1 MKKTLFFLITV
12 FLFQIAFSQKHK
24 DSLYKPNIAIKW
36 APTGL
41 ALGSISL
48 HGEYGFGS
56 KSLTAKIGL
65 PSNTRHTFQY
75 ENEDAIFHLKAA
87 SFLAGYRMYISK
99 RELRGLYFEP
109 FFKFVHHTAE
119 GTGYSILDNQRV
131 KLNFTNNYNGF
142 GAGAQLGAQFLLKNK
157 FVIDLFFF
165 GPELNFASNKF
176 KAVEESNTLPWSS
189 TQAYQAEDDIRRF
202 IKKFPFLRRN
212 TDIMVDRD
220 NRIITAEFKGAVPG
234 YRIGVSFGLAF

>member
-1 MKKTLFFLITV
+1 MKYTFLLLLSFLIVQT
-12 FLFQIAFSQKHK
+12 AFTQDN
-24 DSLYKPNIAIKW
+24 DSLIIKPNIAIKW

-41 ALGSISL
+41 ILGSISL

-75 ENEDAIFHLKAA
+75 ENDDAIFHLKAT
-87 SFLAGYRMYISK
+87 SFLAGYRMYLNK
-99 RELRGLYFEP
+99 KELRGLYFEP
-109 FFKFVHHTAE
+109 FFKFVHQTAE
-119 GTGYSILDNQRV
+119 GTGYSVLDNQRV

-142 GAGAQLGAQFLLKNK
+142 GAGAQLGAQFLIKRK

-176 KAVEESNTLPWSS
+176 KAIEESNSS
-189 TQAYQAEDDIRRF
+189 SWNSVQGYQAEDDIRRF
-202 IKKFPFLRRN
+202 ISKFPFLRRN
-212 TDIMVDRD
+212 TDIMVDRE
-220 NRIITAEFKGAVPG
+220 NRTITAQFQGAVPG
-234 YRIGVSFGLAF
+234 YRIGVSFGFAF

>member
-1 MKKTLFFLITV
+1 MKKTILFLIS
-12 FLFQIAFSQKHK
+12 FFNIYQSFSQEQK
-24 DSLYKPNIAIKW
+24 DTIQKPNITIKW

-41 ALGSISL
+41 ILGSISL

-75 ENEDAIFHLKAA
+75 ENEDAIFHLKAT
-87 SFLAGYRMYISK
+87 SFLAGYRMYMAK
-99 RELRGLYFEP
+99 KELRGLYFEP
-109 FFKFVHHTAE
+109 FFKFVHHTSE

-142 GAGAQLGAQFLLKNK
+142 GAGAQLGAQFLIKRK
-157 FVIDLFFF
+157 FVIDFFF
-165 GPELNFASNKF
+165 LGPELNFASNKF
-176 KAVEESNTLPWSS
+176 KAIEESNTLPWTS
-189 TQAYQAEDDIRRF
+189 TQGYQAEDDIKKF
-202 IKKFPFLRRN
+202 ISKFPFLRRN
-212 TDIMVDRD
+212 TDIMVDRE
-220 NRIITAEFKGAVPG
+220 NRTITAEFKGPVPG

>member
-1 MKKTLFFLITV
+1 MKNTFLLLLSVLIVQT
-12 FLFQIAFSQKHK
+12 AFTQET
-24 DSLYKPNIAIKW
+24 DSLIIKPNIALKW

-41 ALGSISL
+41 ILGSISL
-48 HGEYGFGS
+48 HGEYSFGS

-75 ENEDAIFHLKAA
+75 ENDDAIFHLKAT
-87 SFLAGYRMYISK
+87 SFLAGYRMYLNK
-99 RELRGLYFEP
+99 KELRGLYFEP

-142 GAGAQLGAQFLLKNK
+142 GAGAQLGAQFLIKRK

-176 KAVEESNTLPWSS
+176 KAIEESNSS
-189 TQAYQAEDDIRRF
+189 SWNSVQGYQAEDDIRRF
-202 IKKFPFLRRN
+202 ISKFPFLRRN
-212 TDIMVDRD
+212 TDIMVDRE
-220 NRIITAEFKGAVPG
+220 NRTITAQFQGAVPG
-234 YRIGVSFGLAF
+234 YRIGVSFGFAF